1 MTSKS
6 QPIRWGIAGPGWVA
20 RDFIAPAMVDSPGSS
35 ITACVGSS
43 QEKGQAFA
51 GKFGIRRVHAT
62 VDGLMND
69 PDVDAVYI
77 ALPNAMH
84 HAAVLAGAKA
94 KKHLLCEK
102 PFALSAAHAR
112 EMLAAC
118 KEAGIVLRIAH
129 QIRTDLAVR
138 RAREI
143 VQSGALGRVASIT
156 LQRSSVIT
164 PRDTWRADATQS
176 GVIYDVCV
184 HLLDLGQWIT
194 GQKIVEVTALS
205 HPDRRSNVPD
215 DTITI
220 LGRTEKDCHV
230 IARATRE
237 APHAGNNLIV
247 EGWEGTLTTSPLRWM
262 KEHVVS
268 VKTGS
273 GTTEEKFPASP
284 AYALQVHA
292 FEAELRGERSVLPDG
307 EDALHT
313 VAVTQAAIQSILE
326 RRTVMV
332 VSG

>member
-1 MTSKS
+1 MPTLTA
-6 QPIRWGIAGPGWVA
+6 PIRWGIAGPGWVA
-20 RDFIAPAMVDSPGSS
+20 SDFIAPAIVASPHSRL
-35 ITACVGSS
+35 TACVGSS
-43 QEKGQAFA
+43 PAKGQAFA
-51 GKFGIRRVHAT
+51 DKFGGCTVHT
-62 VDGLMND
+62 SVDALMND

-84 HAAVLAGAKA
+84 HAAVLAGARA
-94 KKHLLCEK
+94 GKHLLAEK
-102 PFALSAAHAR
+102 PFALAAAHAR
-112 EMLAAC
+112 EMVDAC
-118 KEAGIVLRIAH
+118 NRAGILLRIAH
-129 QIRTDLAVR
+129 QIRTDTAVR
-138 RAREI
+138 RVREI
-143 VQSGALGRVASIT
+143 VHSGALGRLASIT

-184 HLLDLGQWIT
+184 HLLDLGQWVT

-205 HPDRRSNVPD
+205 HPDRRANLPD

-247 EGWEGTLTTSPLRWM
+247 EGWEGTVTTSPLRWM

-284 AYALQVHA
+284 AYALQVQA
-292 FEAELRGERSVLPDG
+292 FEAELLRGEPSVLPDG

-313 VAVTQAAIQSILE
+313 VAVTEAAIRSILE
-326 RRTVMV
+326 RRTVTV
-332 VSG
+332 